1 MSNLIAG
8 RLAGWRR
15 AKGLSQ
21 AKVARR
27 AGLPQAAI
35 SGIETGRRDLS
46 LRTLFRLARAL
57 EVTPGTLLDV
67 EPPRTPLDR
76 NIADEVARAV
86 LSGSRKLS
94 LPLRRLAD
102 ACAAA
107 MRPTLEAC
115 GAPGRAL
122 ARRRGPRA
130 WHMAEQRYGREA
142 VRLVM
147 QRIDRH
153 ASAQAR

>member
-15 AKGLSQ
+15 AKGLTQ
-21 AKVARR
+21 MIVARR

-57 EVTPGTLLDV
+57 GVTPGTLLDV
-67 EPPRTPLDR
+67 EPPRIPLDR
-76 NIADEVARAV
+76 NKADEVARAV
-86 LSGSRKLS
+86 LLGHRNLP

-115 GAPGRAL
+115 GAPGRVL
-122 ARRRGPRA
+122 AGRRGPRA
-130 WHMAEQRYGREA
+130 WHMAEQRYGRDA

-153 ASAQAR
+153 ASAYAR